1 MTALELKNNLH
12 RMVVETDDV
21 TVLEQISILFSALRD
36 EKDAESGISEAENA
50 QILKGLEDLRN
61 GHVNSNEEVR
71 AKVRAIL
78 NQL

>member
-12 RMVVETDDV
+12 RMVVETDDLE
-21 TVLEQISILFSALRD
+21 VLEQISLLFSALRD
-36 EKDAESGISEAENA
+36 EKDAGTGISEAENV

-61 GHVNSNEEVR
+61 GRVKSHEEVR